1 MRECD
6 WKTLTSHINGL
17 VAMAA
22 VWETWSCWVLPP
34 AASFCPGYEPR
45 AGPAALALSASVRA
59 VHPLMLDPLPL
70 QSLSDYT
77 QLDWAYYAA
86 SHQVRVAAAA
96 AAAANHV

>member
-1 MRECD
+1 M
-6 WKTLTSHINGL
+6 
-17 VAMAA
+17 
-22 VWETWSCWVLPP
+22 
-34 AASFCPGYEPR
+34 
-45 AGPAALALSASVRA
+45 
-59 VHPLMLDPLPL
+59 MLDPLPL